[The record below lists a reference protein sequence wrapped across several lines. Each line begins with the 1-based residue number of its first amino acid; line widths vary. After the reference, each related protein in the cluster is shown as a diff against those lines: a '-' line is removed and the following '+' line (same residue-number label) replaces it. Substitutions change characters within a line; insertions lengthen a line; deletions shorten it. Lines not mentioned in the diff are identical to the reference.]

1 MLTLYVQSDPVC
13 SSGLTFVDL
22 DTGEITTLQLEGTT
36 FTTQVRV
43 NRHYNITVTA
53 SNSVGSD
60 TSSITLSECPYIL
73 YIVLLYYCIV
83 SIGTHDI
90 LNATTTETDDDAIVI
105 TTLYSEH
112 SDARGALFDFV
123 FIDDNGD
130 VDLTRSVLLAL
141 DRNTSFHH
149 TLPFNLY
156 PGQYRV
162 FVYDIESD
170 GTLSNGVGYPAV
182 TDELVL
188 MLSNG
193 NHSQGISIPPSPS
206 PAHVIPILVT
216 DIPDTSNCQ
225 ITYCSG
231 VIRAECNDTSDF
243 QIVAQSR
250 NSNKIHVNQSMDF
263 QTPVTVEVE
272 ESGVYQVTI
281 LGILDSNGTHVE
293 YVKSTP
299 ITISTCTTTT
309 SGVCVYVRVWC
320 KRKIVLA
327 KRLEMSFIRRSLQ
340 A

>member
-1 MLTLYVQSDPVC
+1 M
-13 SSGLTFVDL
+13 
-22 DTGEITTLQLEGTT
+22 
-36 FTTQVRV
+36 
-43 NRHYNITVTA
+43 
-53 SNSVGSD
+53 
-60 TSSITLSECPYIL
+60 
-73 YIVLLYYCIV
+73 CIV

-130 VDLTRSVLLAL
+130 VNFTRSVLLAL
-141 DRNTSFHH
+141 DRNTSLHH

-182 TDELVL
+182 TYEL

-193 NHSQGISIPPSPS
+193 NYIQGISIYVVPLSKPN
-206 PAHVIPILVT
+206 PIIFTLT
-216 DIPDTSNCQ
+216 DTSSCQ
-225 ITYCSG
+225 ITYCSC
-231 VIRAECNDTSDF
+231 VIKAECNDTSDL

-250 NSNKIHVNQSMDF
+250 NLNKIHINRSMDL
-263 QTPVTVEVE
+263 QIPVTVEVE

-309 SGVCVYVRVWC
+309 SGVRVRMCTCLV
-320 KRKIVLA
+320 
-327 KRLEMSFIRRSLQ
+327 
-340 A
+340 